1 MWLAFQIWESPL
13 IPQMLV
19 FRMSSH
25 RFRGMQHL
33 LLLNR
38 PSACIFFPAY
48 LKADFLLFLW
58 TRILGDSDKGLHICL
73 WSFSLQAEMILT
85 IAHLWDL
92 WVWWRS
98 RFSESINRW
107 RGVLEREAEIWAES
121 ARLILSGKAS
131 AAEDQQPV
139 CVRCLPLQC
148 HPIRRKVRVWNA
160 EASFSDFPLTSSTEC
175 TFCVWTENFITF
187 FILLISLSFFN
198 SLHKA
203 ENTGKEMQ
211 PEGPS
216 V

>member
-1 MWLAFQIWESPL
+1 ML
-13 IPQMLV
+13 I
-19 FRMSSH
+19 FRMSGH

-38 PSACIFFPAY
+38 SSACLFFSMLIWKQIFCCFSG
-48 LKADFLLFLW
+48 LVFCGVR
-58 TRILGDSDKGLHICL
+58 TRAWMYM

-85 IAHLWDL
+85 VAHLWDL

-121 ARLILSGKAS
+121 AWLMLSGKAS

-148 HPIRRKVRVWNA
+148 HPIRRKVSLERRNLFLRFPSDIQYWVYLLCLNWKFHHLFH
-160 EASFSDFPLTSSTEC
+160 SSDFTLPFSFLT
-175 TFCVWTENFITF
+175 
-187 FILLISLSFFN
+187 
-198 SLHKA
+198 
-203 ENTGKEMQ
+203 
-211 PEGPS
+211 
-216 V
+216 